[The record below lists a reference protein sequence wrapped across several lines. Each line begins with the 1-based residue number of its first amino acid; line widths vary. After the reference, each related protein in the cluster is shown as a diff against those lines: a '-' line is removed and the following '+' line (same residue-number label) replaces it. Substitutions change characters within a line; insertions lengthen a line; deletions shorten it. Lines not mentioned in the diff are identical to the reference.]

1 MRHRTLIIIILS
13 LLLVG
18 GAAAWKFLPHTL
30 SYDECS
36 DVYRHFADMRLPGVR
51 VTYVQ
56 DKIINDTLRL
66 PVTLL
71 QAETDEGWAA
81 IDSLFGLTADRNI
94 LLNDTTIPDEVKEG
108 FLNNTAE
115 FYVQRAHRE
124 TPVKR
129 IASGD
134 TRPDDVS
141 VYIFPDL
148 RCVTIY
154 ETGIKKEELQIIRQ
168 NLKELKKRDMPHEFD
183 ERSRTQQWNATSDIA
198 FDNLDS
204 LDAARDTSTS
214 SKNNEIFNNL

>member
-1 MRHRTLIIIILS
+1 MRHRTLIVAILA
-13 LLLVG
+13 LLIVSG
-18 GAAAWKFLPHTL
+18 TTAWKCTPHSL

-36 DVYRHFADMRLPGVR
+36 EVYRYFVDMQMEGVR
-51 VTYVQ
+51 VTYIQ

-81 IDSLFGLTADRNI
+81 IDSLFGLTANRNI
-94 LLNDTTIPDEVKEG
+94 LINDTTIPDEVKEG

-124 TPVKR
+124 TPDKR

-134 TRPDDVS
+134 IRPDDVS

-168 NLKELKKRDMPHEFD
+168 NLKELKERDMPHEFD
-183 ERSRTQQWNATSDIA
+183 ERSRTQQWNATYDA
-198 FDNLDS
+198 ACNHLDS
-204 LDAARDTSTS
+204 LDAARD
-214 SKNNEIFNNL
+214 KEQ

>member
-18 GAAAWKFLPHTL
+18 GTAAWKFLPHTL
-30 SYDECS
+30 SHDECS
-36 DVYRHFADMRLPGVR
+36 DVYRHFADMRLEGVR

-56 DKIINDTLRL
+56 DKVINDSLRL

-71 QAETDEGWAA
+71 QAENDAGWAA
-81 IDSLFGLTADRNI
+81 IDSLFGLTADRNKLI
-94 LLNDTTIPDEVKEG
+94 NDTTIPDEVKEG
-108 FLNNTAE
+108 FLNNTAV

-124 TPVKR
+124 TPNKR

-154 ETGIKKEELQIIRQ
+154 ETGIVEEEAQVNNQ
-168 NLKELKKRDMPHEFD
+168 NLRELK

-198 FDNLDS
+198 VDHLDS

>member
-1 MRHRTLIIIILS
+1 MRHRTLIITILA

-18 GAAAWKFLPHTL
+18 GAAACKFLPHTL

-51 VTYVQ
+51 VTYIQ

-71 QAETDEGWAA
+71 QAESDEGWAA
-81 IDSLFGLTADRNI
+81 LDSLFGLKADRNRLI
-94 LLNDTTIPDEVKEG
+94 NDTTIPDEVKEG

-124 TPVKR
+124 TPDKR

-154 ETGIKKEELQIIRQ
+154 ETGTVEEEAQVNNQ
-168 NLKELKKRDMPHEFD
+168 NLRELK

-198 FDNLDS
+198 FGHLDS
-204 LDAARDTSTS
+204 LDAARN
-214 SKNNEIFNNL
+214 KKQ

>member
-51 VTYVQ
+51 VTYIQ

-81 IDSLFGLTADRNI
+81 IDSLFGLTADRNK
-94 LLNDTTIPDEVKEG
+94 LLNDTTIPVEVKQLL
-108 FLNNTAE
+108 LNNASQFTT
-115 FYVQRAHRE
+115 QRSHRE
-124 TPVKR
+124 TPEQH
-129 IASGD
+129 IAAGD
-134 TRPDDVS
+134 LRPDDVI

-154 ETGIKKEELQIIRQ
+154 ETGIPKEEAQINLQ
-168 NLKELKKRDMPHEFD
+168 NTMELKERT
-183 ERSRTQQWNATSDIA
+183 RSQQWEAIFNAACDHT
-198 FDNLDS
+198 DS
-204 LDAARDTSTS
+204 IDAALNKKQTDT
-214 SKNNEIFNNL
+214 K

>member
-81 IDSLFGLTADRNI
+81 IDSLFGLTADRNKLI
-94 LLNDTTIPDEVKEG
+94 NDTTIPDEAKRL
-108 FLNNTAE
+108 FLSNAPQFTL
-115 FYVQRAHRE
+115 YRAHRK
-124 TPVKR
+124 TPYKS
-129 IASGD
+129 IAPGD
-134 TRPDDVS
+134 TRPDDVT
-141 VYIFPDL
+141 VYIFHDL

-154 ETGIKKEELQIIRQ
+154 ETGIVEEEAQILFQ
-168 NLKELKKRDMPHEFD
+168 NHKELK

-198 FDNLDS
+198 FDHLDS
-204 LDAARDTSTS
+204 LDAAR
-214 SKNNEIFNNL
+214 KEK

>member
-13 LLLVG
+13 LFLVG

-36 DVYRHFADMRLPGVR
+36 DVYRHFVDMQMEGVR
-51 VTYVQ
+51 VTYIR
-56 DKIINDTLRL
+56 DKVVNDTLRL

-94 LLNDTTIPDEVKEG
+94 LLNDTTIPDDAKQL
-108 FLNNTAE
+108 FLSNAPQFTL
-115 FYVQRAHRE
+115 YRAHRK
-124 TPVKR
+124 TPYKS
-129 IASGD
+129 IAPGD
-134 TRPDDVS
+134 TRPDDVT
-141 VYIFPDL
+141 VYIFHDL

-154 ETGIKKEELQIIRQ
+154 ETGIVEEEAQILFQ
-168 NLKELKKRDMPHEFD
+168 NHKELK

-198 FDNLDS
+198 LDHIDS
-204 LDAARDTSTS
+204 IDAARN
-214 SKNNEIFNNL
+214 KKQ

>member
-56 DKIINDTLRL
+56 DKVINDPLRL
-66 PVTLL
+66 PVTVL

-81 IDSLFGLTADRNI
+81 IDSLFGLTADRNKLI
-94 LLNDTTIPDEVKEG
+94 NDTTIPDEAKRL
-108 FLNNTAE
+108 FLSNAPQFTL
-115 FYVQRAHRE
+115 YRAHRK
-124 TPVKR
+124 TPYKS
-129 IASGD
+129 IAPGD
-134 TRPDDVS
+134 TRPDDVT
-141 VYIFPDL
+141 VYIFHDL

-154 ETGIKKEELQIIRQ
+154 ETGIVEEEAQILFQ
-168 NLKELKKRDMPHEFD
+168 NHKELK

-198 FDNLDS
+198 FDHLDS
-204 LDAARDTSTS
+204 LDAAR
-214 SKNNEIFNNL
+214 KEK

>member
-56 DKIINDTLRL
+56 DKVINDTLRL
-66 PVTLL
+66 PVTVL

-81 IDSLFGLTADRNI
+81 IDSLFGLTADRNKLI
-94 LLNDTTIPDEVKEG
+94 NDTTIPDEAKRL
-108 FLNNTAE
+108 FLSNAPQFTL
-115 FYVQRAHRE
+115 YRAHRK
-124 TPVKR
+124 TPYKS
-129 IASGD
+129 IAPGD
-134 TRPDDVS
+134 TRPDDVT
-141 VYIFPDL
+141 VYIFHDL

-154 ETGIKKEELQIIRQ
+154 ETGIVEEEAQILFQ
-168 NLKELKKRDMPHEFD
+168 NHKELK

-198 FDNLDS
+198 FDHLDS
-204 LDAARDTSTS
+204 LDAARDQET
-214 SKNNEIFNNL
+214 INL

>member
-1 MRHRTLIIIILS
+1 MRHRTFIITILA

-51 VTYVQ
+51 VTYIQ

-81 IDSLFGLTADRNI
+81 LDSLFGLTEDRNKLI
-94 LLNDTTIPDEVKEG
+94 NDTTIPDEVKRL
-108 FLNNTAE
+108 FLSNSPT
-115 FYVQRAHRE
+115 FTYQRSHRE
-124 TPVKR
+124 TPEQK
-129 IASGD
+129 IAPMD
-134 TRPDDVS
+134 LCPDDVT

-154 ETGIKKEELQIIRQ
+154 ETGIVEEEAQILFQ
-168 NLKELKKRDMPHEFD
+168 NHKELE
-183 ERSRTQQWNATSDIA
+183 ERSRTQQWNATFEA
-198 FDNLDS
+198 ACNHLDS
-204 LDAARDTSTS
+204 LNAARDTSTS

>member
-1 MRHRTLIIIILS
+1 MRHHTLIITILA

-18 GAAAWKFLPHTL
+18 VTTAWKYTPHSL

-81 IDSLFGLTADRNI
+81 IDSLFGLTANRNKLI
-94 LLNDTTIPDEVKEG
+94 NDTTIPDEVKRL
-108 FLNNTAE
+108 FLSNSPCFT
-115 FYVQRAHRE
+115 YQRSHRE
-124 TPVKR
+124 TPEQK
-129 IASGD
+129 IAPMD
-134 TRPDDVS
+134 LCPDDVS

-154 ETGIKKEELQIIRQ
+154 ETGIVEEEAQILFQ
-168 NLKELKKRDMPHEFD
+168 NHKELK
-183 ERSRTQQWNATSDIA
+183 ERSRTQQLNATSDIA
-198 FDNLDS
+198 FDHLDS
-204 LDAARDTSTS
+204 LDAAR
-214 SKNNEIFNNL
+214 KEK

>member
-1 MRHRTLIIIILS
+1 MRHRTLIITILA

-51 VTYVQ
+51 VTYIQ

-81 IDSLFGLTADRNI
+81 IDSLFGLTADRNKLI
-94 LLNDTTIPDEVKEG
+94 NDTIIPDEVKRL
-108 FLNNTAE
+108 FLNNAPSFTT
-115 FYVQRAHRE
+115 QRSHRE
-124 TPVKR
+124 TPEQH
-129 IASGD
+129 ITSMD
-134 TRPDDVS
+134 MRPDDVT
-141 VYIFPDL
+141 VYIFHDL

-154 ETGIKKEELQIIRQ
+154 ETGIVEEEAQILFQ
-168 NLKELKKRDMPHEFD
+168 NHKELKERDMPHEFD
-183 ERSRTQQWNATSDIA
+183 ERSRTQQWNATCDA
-198 FDNLDS
+198 ACNHLDS
-204 LDAARDTSTS
+204 LDAAR
-214 SKNNEIFNNL
+214 KVKQ

>member
-71 QAETDEGWAA
+71 QAESDEGWAA
-81 IDSLFGLTADRNI
+81 IDSLFGLTADRNKLI
-94 LLNDTTIPDEVKEG
+94 NDTTIPDEAKRL
-108 FLNNTAE
+108 FLSNAPQFTL
-115 FYVQRAHRE
+115 YRAHRK
-124 TPVKR
+124 TPYKS
-129 IASGD
+129 IAPGD
-134 TRPDDVS
+134 TRPDDVT
-141 VYIFPDL
+141 VYIFHDL

-154 ETGIKKEELQIIRQ
+154 ETGIVEEEAQILFQ
-168 NLKELKKRDMPHEFD
+168 NHKELK

-198 FDNLDS
+198 FDHLDS
-204 LDAARDTSTS
+204 LDAARDQET
-214 SKNNEIFNNL
+214 INL

>member
-18 GAAAWKFLPHTL
+18 GTTAWKYTPHSL

-36 DVYRHFADMRLPGVR
+36 EVYRHFVDMQMEGVR
-51 VTYVQ
+51 VTYVR
-56 DKIINDTLRL
+56 DKVVNDTLRL

-71 QAETDEGWAA
+71 QAESDAGWA
-81 IDSLFGLTADRNI
+81 ILDSLFGLKADRNKLI
-94 LLNDTTIPDEVKEG
+94 NDTTIPDEVKEG

-124 TPVKR
+124 TPDNR

-134 TRPDDVS
+134 IRPDDVS

-168 NLKELKKRDMPHEFD
+168 NLKELKERDMPHEFD
-183 ERSRTQQWNATSDIA
+183 ERSRTQQWNATYDIA
-198 FDNLDS
+198 CDHLDS
-204 LDAARDTSTS
+204 LDAARQQ
-214 SKNNEIFNNL
+214 EAINL

>member
-13 LLLVG
+13 MLLVG

-81 IDSLFGLTADRNI
+81 LDSLFGLTADRNKLI
-94 LLNDTTIPDEVKEG
+94 NDTTIPEEAKRL
-108 FLNNTAE
+108 FLSNAPQFTT
-115 FYVQRAHRE
+115 QRSHRE
-124 TPVKR
+124 TPERHIVR
-129 IASGD
+129 GD
-134 TRPDDVS
+134 MRPDDVT

-154 ETGIKKEELQIIRQ
+154 ETGIVEEEAQIHLQ
-168 NLKELKKRDMPHEFD
+168 NSKELREKARNQ
-183 ERSRTQQWNATSDIA
+183 RWNATSVIA
-198 FDNLDS
+198 FDHIDS
-204 LDAARDTSTS
+204 LDAARN
-214 SKNNEIFNNL
+214 KKQ

>member
-1 MRHRTLIIIILS
+1 MRHRTLIITILS
-13 LLLVG
+13 LLFVG

-51 VTYVQ
+51 VTYIQ

-71 QAETDEGWAA
+71 QAESDEGWAA
-81 IDSLFGLTADRNI
+81 LDSLFGLTADRNKLI
-94 LLNDTTIPDEVKEG
+94 NDTTLPDEVKRL
-108 FLNNTAE
+108 FLNNASQFTT
-115 FYVQRAHRE
+115 QRSHRE
-124 TPVKR
+124 TPEQH
-129 IASGD
+129 ITSMD
-134 TRPDDVS
+134 MRPDDVT
-141 VYIFPDL
+141 VYIFHDL

-154 ETGIKKEELQIIRQ
+154 ETSIKKEELQIIRQ
-168 NLKELKKRDMPHEFD
+168 NLKELKERDMPHEFD
-183 ERSRTQQWNATSDIA
+183 EQSRTQQWNATYDIA
-198 FDNLDS
+198 VDLLDS

>member
-51 VTYVQ
+51 VTYIQ

-81 IDSLFGLTADRNI
+81 IDSLFGLTADRNKLI
-94 LLNDTTIPDEVKEG
+94 NDTTIPDEAKRL
-108 FLNNTAE
+108 FLSNAPQFTL
-115 FYVQRAHRE
+115 YRAHRK
-124 TPVKR
+124 TPYKS
-129 IASGD
+129 IAPGD
-134 TRPDDVS
+134 TRPDDVT
-141 VYIFPDL
+141 VYIFHDL

-154 ETGIKKEELQIIRQ
+154 ETGIVEEEAQILFQ
-168 NLKELKKRDMPHEFD
+168 NHKELK

-198 FDNLDS
+198 FDHLDS
-204 LDAARDTSTS
+204 LDAARDQET
-214 SKNNEIFNNL
+214 INL

>member
-1 MRHRTLIIIILS
+1 MRYRTLIIIILS

-56 DKIINDTLRL
+56 DKIINDTLCL

-81 IDSLFGLTADRNI
+81 IDSLFGLTADRNKLI
-94 LLNDTTIPDEVKEG
+94 NDTTIPDEAKRL
-108 FLNNTAE
+108 FLSNAPQFTL
-115 FYVQRAHRE
+115 YRAHRK
-124 TPVKR
+124 TPYKS
-129 IASGD
+129 IAPGD
-134 TRPDDVS
+134 TRPDDVT
-141 VYIFPDL
+141 VYIFHDL

-154 ETGIKKEELQIIRQ
+154 ETGIVEEEAQILFQ
-168 NLKELKKRDMPHEFD
+168 NHKELK

-198 FDNLDS
+198 FDHLDS
-204 LDAARDTSTS
+204 LDAAR
-214 SKNNEIFNNL
+214 KEK

>member
-1 MRHRTLIIIILS
+1 MRHRTFIITILA

-51 VTYVQ
+51 VTYIQ

-81 IDSLFGLTADRNI
+81 LDSLFGLTEDRNKLI
-94 LLNDTTIPDEVKEG
+94 NDTTIPDEVKQT
-108 FLNNTAE
+108 FLRNSPSFT
-115 FYVQRAHRE
+115 YQRSHRE
-124 TPVKR
+124 TPEQK
-129 IASGD
+129 IAPMD
-134 TRPDDVS
+134 LCPEDVS

-154 ETGIKKEELQIIRQ
+154 ETGIVEEEAQVNNQ
-168 NLKELKKRDMPHEFD
+168 NLRELR
-183 ERSRTQQWNATSDIA
+183 ERSRSQQLDATSDIGW
-198 FDNLDS
+198 DLIDS
-204 LDAARDTSTS
+204 LDAARNQET
-214 SKNNEIFNNL
+214 INL

>member
-1 MRHRTLIIIILS
+1 MRHRTLIITILS

-81 IDSLFGLTADRNI
+81 IDSLFGLTADRNK
-94 LLNDTTIPDEVKEG
+94 LLNDTTIPDEVKRL
-108 FLNNTAE
+108 FLSNSPSFT
-115 FYVQRAHRE
+115 YQRSHRE
-124 TPVKR
+124 TPEQK
-129 IASGD
+129 IAPMD
-134 TRPDDVS
+134 LYPDDVT
-141 VYIFPDL
+141 VYIFQDL

-154 ETGIKKEELQIIRQ
+154 ETGIVEEEAQILFQ
-168 NLKELKKRDMPHEFD
+168 NHKELE
-183 ERSRTQQWNATSDIA
+183 ERGRTQQWNAT
-198 FDNLDS
+198 FDAACNHLDA
-204 LDAARDTSTS
+204 LDAAR
-214 SKNNEIFNNL
+214 KEK

>member
-18 GAAAWKFLPHTL
+18 CAAAWKFLPHTL

-51 VTYVQ
+51 VTYIQ

-66 PVTLL
+66 PITLL

-81 IDSLFGLTADRNI
+81 LDSLFGLTADRNKLI
-94 LLNDTTIPDEVKEG
+94 NDTTIPDEVKRL
-108 FLNNTAE
+108 FLSNSPSFT
-115 FYVQRAHRE
+115 YQRSHRE
-124 TPVKR
+124 TPEQK
-129 IASGD
+129 IAGGD
-134 TRPDDVS
+134 LRPDDVI

-154 ETGIKKEELQIIRQ
+154 ETVIEKEEEQIYLQ
-168 NLKELKKRDMPHEFD
+168 NTRDLD
-183 ERSRTQQWNATSDIA
+183 ERTRSQQWDAIYDIA
-198 FDNLDS
+198 VDHLDS
-204 LDAARDTSTS
+204 LDAARDQET
-214 SKNNEIFNNL
+214 INL

>member
-1 MRHRTLIIIILS
+1 MRHRTPIITILA

-51 VTYVQ
+51 VTYIQ

-81 IDSLFGLTADRNI
+81 IDSLFGLTADRNKLI
-94 LLNDTTIPDEVKEG
+94 NDTTIPDEVKQT
-108 FLNNTAE
+108 FLRNSPSFT
-115 FYVQRAHRE
+115 YQRSHRE
-124 TPVKR
+124 TPEQK
-129 IASGD
+129 IAPMD
-134 TRPDDVS
+134 LCPDDLF

-154 ETGIKKEELQIIRQ
+154 ETGIEKEEAQVNNQ
-168 NLKELKKRDMPHEFD
+168 NLKELK

-198 FDNLDS
+198 FDHLDS
-204 LDAARDTSTS
+204 LDAARN
-214 SKNNEIFNNL
+214 KKQ

>member
-36 DVYRHFADMRLPGVR
+36 DVYRHFVDMQMEGVR
-51 VTYVQ
+51 VTYVR
-56 DKIINDTLRL
+56 DKVVNDTLRL

-81 IDSLFGLTADRNI
+81 IDSLFGLTADRNKLI
-94 LLNDTTIPDEVKEG
+94 NDTTIPDDVKEK
-108 FLNNTAE
+108 FIKDAPRFT
-115 FYVQRAHRE
+115 YQRSHRE
-124 TPVKR
+124 TPEQK
-129 IASGD
+129 IAPMD
-134 TRPDDVS
+134 LCPDDVS

-154 ETGIKKEELQIIRQ
+154 ETGIEKEEAQVNNQ
-168 NLKELKKRDMPHEFD
+168 NLRELK

-198 FDNLDS
+198 LDHIDS
-204 LDAARDTSTS
+204 IDAARN
-214 SKNNEIFNNL
+214 KKQ

>member
-51 VTYVQ
+51 VTYIQ

-81 IDSLFGLTADRNI
+81 IDSLFGLTADRNKLI
-94 LLNDTTIPDEVKEG
+94 NDTTIPDEAKRL
-108 FLNNTAE
+108 FLSNAPQFTL
-115 FYVQRAHRE
+115 YRAHRK
-124 TPVKR
+124 TPYKS
-129 IASGD
+129 IAPGD
-134 TRPDDVS
+134 TRPDDVT
-141 VYIFPDL
+141 VYIFHDL

-154 ETGIKKEELQIIRQ
+154 ETVIEKEEEQIYLQ
-168 NLKELKKRDMPHEFD
+168 NTRDLD
-183 ERSRTQQWNATSDIA
+183 ERTRSQQWDAIYDIA
-198 FDNLDS
+198 VDHLDS
-204 LDAARDTSTS
+204 LDAARDQ
-214 SKNNEIFNNL
+214 